1 MAKYYA
7 IVANDNGEATQ
18 TPFKAWVRAN
28 IAQLPVDFPRE
39 GTTHKFKR
47 PLIQLGWVERDG
59 IDTVFM
65 IKPDTNGSIEYANNY
80 VEVLNTEVEEN
91 NDEAEEA
98 QELTFGLEKDLQRVL
113 RRNIQTLEQGLTI
126 TDGGRERHTAAG
138 FIDITAQDIQG
149 RKVIIELKAP
159 IAKPDVIA
167 QTLAYMQA
175 VQTEDQG
182 EVRGII
188 IASDFVDR
196 VKLAARQI
204 PNLKLVQYSFQFNFN
219 PVE

>member
-1 MAKYYA
+1 MAKYFA
-7 IVANDNGEATQ
+7 IVVNENGEAVRF
-18 TPFKAWVRAN
+18 PFKAWVRDN
-28 IAQLPVDFPRE
+28 MGQLPADFPRE
-39 GTTHKFKR
+39 GTTHEFKR
-47 PLIQLGWVERDG
+47 PLIQLGWVERAG
-59 IDTVFM
+59 TDTVFM
-65 IKPDTNGSIEYANNY
+65 IKPDNNGSVEYANNFI
-80 VEVLNTEVEEN
+80 EVLNTEVEEN
-91 NDEAEEA
+91 EDEAEEA
-98 QELTFGLEKDLQRVL
+98 QELTFGLEKDLQRAL
-113 RRNIQTLEQGLTI
+113 RRSIQTLEQGLTI
-126 TDGGRERHTAAG
+126 TDGGRERHTEAG
-138 FIDITAQDIQG
+138 FIDITARDAQG

-159 IAKPDVIA
+159 IAKPEVIA

>member
-1 MAKYYA
+1 MAKYFA
-7 IVANDNGEATQ
+7 IVANENGEAIRH
-18 TPFKAWVRAN
+18 PFKSWVREN
-28 IAQLPVDFPRE
+28 MRELPADLLRD
-39 GTTHKFKR
+39 GTTHNFKR
-47 PLIQLGWVERDG
+47 SLLRLGWVESAG
-59 IDTVFM
+59 TDTVFM
-65 IKPDTNGSIEYANNY
+65 IKPDANDSVEYANNF
-80 VEVLNTEVEEN
+80 VEVLDTELEEN
-91 NDEAEEA
+91 EDEAEEA
-98 QELTFGLEKDLQRVL
+98 QDLSFGLEKDLQQAL
-113 RRNIQTLEQGLTI
+113 RRNIQFLEPGLEI
-126 TDGGRERHTAAG
+126 VDGGSERHTEAG
-138 FIDITAQDIQG
+138 FIDITAKDVNG

-219 PVE
+219 QVD